1 MSDFLRIKQIEG
13 LSTAL
18 EQKALDTA
26 VLKKANNLSELEA
39 APARTNL
46 SVYSKAEV
54 DAIVVGARDA
64 YNVTDITARN
74 ALTGLKVTDR
84 VFVGND
90 GDSRWALYI
99 VTAVTNGSGSTSTF
113 KKVADED
120 LFTNALTAAAVK
132 AAYESNADTFVFNGV
147 AKGKVEKI
155 TIASNINLDDL
166 NTMASTAATTAIAA
180 QTSAT
185 TANNAAATAQ
195 TTANNAATA
204 AATAQSTAASKEDAF
219 TEATQQFINVTGA
232 ANTDVSLTLTNAP
245 KVGFQVQVFF
255 NGQRVRNVNFTAGN
269 TAISYNVPFTTETTD
284 HINVVYCH

>member
-1 MSDFLRIKQIEG
+1 VG
-13 LSTAL
+13 
-18 EQKALDTA
+18 
-26 VLKKANNLSELEA
+26 
-39 APARTNL
+39 PARTNL

-64 YNVTDITARN
+64 YNVADTTARN

-84 VFVGND
+84 VFVNND
-90 GDSRWALYI
+90 GDTKWALYI

-147 AKGKVEKI
+147 AKNKVEKI
-155 TIASNINLDDL
+155 TIANNINLDDL

-269 TAISYNVPFTTETTD
+269 TAITYNVPFITETTD

>member
-1 MSDFLRIKQIEG
+1 MSDILKIKQIEG

-18 EQKALDTA
+18 EQRALDTA
-26 VLKKANNLSELEA
+26 VLKKANNLSEVEVG
-39 APARTNL
+39 PARTNL

-54 DAIVVGARDA
+54 DALVVGARDA
-64 YNVTDITARN
+64 YNVADTTARN

-84 VFVGND
+84 VFVNND
-90 GDSRWALYI
+90 GDTKWALYI

-147 AKGKVEKI
+147 AKNKVEKI
-155 TIASNINLDDL
+155 TIANNINLDDL

-180 QTSAT
+180 QTSAN
-185 TANNAAATAQ
+185 TANAAAATAQ

-219 TEATQQFINVTGA
+219 TEAMQQFTNVTGA

-245 KVGFQVQVFF
+245 KTGFQVQVFF
-255 NGQRVRNVNFTAGN
+255 NGQRVRNVSFTAGN
-269 TAISYNVPFTTETTD
+269 TAITYNVPFITETTD

>member
-26 VLKKANNLSELEA
+26 VLKKANNLSDLEA

-269 TAISYNVPFTTETTD
+269 TAITYNVPFTTETTD

>member
-245 KVGFQVQVFF
+245 KTGFQVQVFF

-269 TAISYNVPFTTETTD
+269 TAITYNVPFTTETTD